1 MDAFYPG
8 VHGLNDWIS
17 CVASYSREMRE
28 GKVPIPTGNVPAD
41 RGRSLDTGFSGP
53 RIWQDH
59 IRLER
64 HVQVHRSSQV
74 RNRMFRGS
82 LGTDLHA
89 PERKFWVGP

>member
-28 GKVPIPTGNVPAD
+28 GKVPIPEGTFPQIAED
-41 RGRSLDTGFSGP
+41 RLTPIIPG
-53 RIWQDH
+53 QDR
-59 IRLER
+59 IRLVR

-74 RNRMFRGS
+74 RNRLFRGS